1 MTITNQRLR
10 EEYEGSDGPAKVTAT
25 YVFDTTTNTYKIV
38 LGGEITV
45 SEHGVQNSDLVAAQ
59 TAFSELVTHIRDKY
73 PYVAP

>member
-25 YVFDTTTNTYKIV
+25 WVYDTTTNTYQIV
-38 LGGEITV
+38 LGGVITI
-45 SEHGVQNSDLVAAQ
+45 SENGVQGSDLVAAQ
-59 TAFSELVTHIRDKY
+59 NAFEELVIYIRDKY